1 MKLTLNLRATIGG
14 GLVLALMAF
23 MGGLLYNNMAQW
35 RKADLQLKHA
45 QASILSTEEII
56 TQVLAAESA
65 VRAYVITGR
74 AEGLAPYEKAFSALT
89 REARVLTDL
98 EKDHR
103 VQQDPLKALN
113 SLIQQRQAF
122 FSETILSRRTKGFE
136 VAGLHSRIA
145 EGNRLTGKILDESRK
160 IQETERLESKTRE
173 LQASAGAVQQRR
185 LVTSIF
191 LFIFLIVLG
200 AFAAVLHGIRRRL
213 KTEDELA
220 DANARLQSVL
230 DAASQVSI
238 IATDLAGT
246 ITLFNSGAEKMLGY
260 GAQELVGRESPA
272 RIHLLSEMEARGREL
287 TKMLGRPI
295 QGFDVF
301 VEMARQAGFEN
312 REWTYLRKDGTAFP
326 VELTVTG
333 VKDHSGNLTGFLG
346 LATDISARQRAELEM
361 RKLSTAVKSSPT
373 SIIITDREGLIEYAN
388 PKFMELTGYTSKELL
403 GQNPKIINSGKIP
416 KSTIKELWDTILD
429 GREWTGELLN
439 RKKSG
444 ELFWEHASISP
455 VKDPQGKITNFI
467 AVKVDITDR
476 KIAQR
481 EIEKAR
487 DAAMELARMKSEFLA
502 NMSHEIRTPM
512 NAIIGMTGLLLDTQL
527 SEQQRDYVRTVNG
540 AGEALLG
547 IINDILDFS
556 KLESGKLTVEK
567 LDFDLLETVES
578 TTELLAPRAQE
589 KGVELAHFVEK
600 DVPAG
605 LRGDQGRLRQVLL
618 NLLGNALKFTEAGEV
633 VLKVSVE
640 KETAAGAELRFSV
653 KDTGIGIPAE
663 VQKNLFQV
671 FTQADASTTRKYG
684 GTGLGLSI
692 SKKLVEIMGGEIGLE
707 SEPGKG
713 STFWFTLPFE
723 RQSGELP
730 PAPEKTLVA
739 GVRALIVDDNAANRE
754 IVSRYLEAWEMRF
767 EAVASGKEALEALK
781 REAAGKD
788 PFRLVLLDMHMAGM
802 DGLMLARRI
811 QGEAGLPLVKK
822 VMMTSLGQSLKAEEL
837 GAAGISVC
845 LSKPVRPATLLK
857 ALNSALAESASGRA
871 AAPAPAPALAAER
884 PLNKYFRVLVAE
896 DNIVNQKVAVKQLEK
911 LGYEAD
917 VAANGLEVLE
927 ALKRRPYDLVLMDCQ
942 MPEMDGFQAT
952 AGIRK
957 TEEGMQ
963 DHLPVVAMTANALQ
977 GDREKCIAAG
987 MDGYISKP
995 VRLEK
1000 LAETMAAW
1008 DVPLSAST
1016 LKYLRELAGPETPEF
1031 MDELLA
1037 TYLRDVPARMEAIR
1051 KAAGSR
1057 DAKALRQAA
1066 HALKGSSGNVGAQR
1080 LRKLCLLLEQLGAN
1094 GTLDGAAELLSALEK
1109 EAVQTTA
1116 AIEAQRGGG
1125 AKA

>member
-1 MKLTLNLRATIGG
+1 MKFNTRISAAIGALLIILTVFLGW
-14 GLVLALMAF
+14 
-23 MGGLLYNNMAQW
+23 LLYQNLYQW
-35 RKADLQLKHA
+35 RQADIRLKHT
-45 QASILSTEEII
+45 QAAIRSAGEIGSL
-56 TQVLAAESA
+56 VFAAESA
-65 VRAYVITGR
+65 VRTYMITGR
-74 AEGLAPYEKAFSALT
+74 PDALALYEKASSQLE
-89 REARVLTDL
+89 REERSLRRL
-98 EKDHR
+98 EAGYKEHQR
-103 VQQDPLKALN
+103 GLETLSGMIRK
-113 SLIQQRQAF
+113 RQASF
-122 FSETILSRRTKGFE
+122 QETILFRRTKGFDASWLKE
-136 VAGLHSRIA
+136 HIAKGSRMTAEIA
-145 EGNRLTGKILDESRK
+145 A
-160 IQETERLESKTRE
+160 ETEAIQKAEQDDMNAAE
-173 LQASAGAVQQRR
+173 LKASLVSTQQRR
-185 LVTSIF
+185 LLTVVFLSIF
-191 LFIFLIVLG
+191 IIVLG
-200 AFAAVLHGIRRRL
+200 AFASVLHGIRRRI
-213 KTEDELA
+213 KTEEELA

-238 IATDLAGT
+238 IATDLVGT
-246 ITLFNSGAEKMLGY
+246 ITVFNAGAEKMLGY

-272 RIHLLSEMEARGREL
+272 KIHLLSEIEARGREL
-287 TKMLGRPI
+287 TEKLGRPV

-301 VEMARQAGFEN
+301 VELARQGGFEN
-312 REWTYLRKDGTAFP
+312 REWTYVRKDGTRFP
-326 VELTVTG
+326 VELIVTG
-333 VKDHSGNLTGFLG
+333 VKDHNGELTGFLG
-346 LATDISARQRAELEM
+346 LATDISARKRSELEM

-388 PKFMELTGYTSKELL
+388 PKFMELTGYTAKELL
-403 GQNPKIINSGKIP
+403 GQNPKLINSGKIP

-444 ELFWEHASISP
+444 ELFWEYAAISP
-455 VKDPQGKITNFI
+455 VKDNSGKITNFI

-640 KETAAGAELRFSV
+640 KETAAGPVLRFSV
-653 KDTGIGIPAE
+653 KDTGIGIPAGT
-663 VQKNLFQV
+663 QKNLFQV

-730 PAPEKTLVA
+730 PAPEKTLVS

-857 ALNSALAESASGRA
+857 ALNSALAEPGRGGSAA
-871 AAPAPAPALAAER
+871 TAPAPAFAAEH

-963 DHLPVVAMTANALQ
+963 DHLPVVAMTASALQ
-977 GDREKCIAAG
+977 GDREKCLSAG

-1051 KAAGSR
+1051 EAAGSR
-1057 DAKALRQAA
+1057 DAKALQQAA